1 MLHCGCILK
10 IRGSLLEEELSCCD
24 WLGLQ
29 SVEELCQ
36 PPIELEPITRT
47 SVALTAQC
55 LNVRQCKLGTNII
68 QTVHILQLDSAAT
81 GSLPTEEDF
90 FKHNPNYFQIT
101 QPGSSTITAPY
112 HWRRQTFWAYLFVI
126 IMYCTYVRIFIL
138 CVSCF
143 EEVWSRAAVRKPE
156 KKLRKSCVTSAQP
169 E

>member
-29 SVEELCQ
+29 SVEELCH

-55 LNVRQCKLGTNII
+55 LYVRQCKLGTNII

-101 QPGSSTITAPY
+101 QPGSSTVTPPY
-112 HWRRQTFWAYLFVI
+112 Q
-126 IMYCTYVRIFIL
+126 
-138 CVSCF
+138 
-143 EEVWSRAAVRKPE
+143 WSRLQLLQYCFPHITFPRSSGRSGNV
-156 KKLRKSCVTSAQP
+156 
-169 E
+169 